1 MSGELVELTNK
12 YLPKIFSLSG
22 NKKFDTLYENLYI
35 RNKMPYQK
43 LLL

>member
-12 YLPKIFSLSG
+12 YLPRISNVSG
-22 NKKFDTLYENLYI
+22 NKQFDILYENLYI